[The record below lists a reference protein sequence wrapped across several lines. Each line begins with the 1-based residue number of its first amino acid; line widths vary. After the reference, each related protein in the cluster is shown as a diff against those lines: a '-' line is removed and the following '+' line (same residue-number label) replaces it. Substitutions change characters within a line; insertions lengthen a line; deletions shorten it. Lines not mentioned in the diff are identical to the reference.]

1 MPSKKVLFITTEI
14 FPYLPET
21 EMSLVARRLPE
32 GIHDRGKE
40 IRTFMPKFGCINER
54 RNQLHEVI
62 RLSGLNI
69 IIDES
74 DHQLVIKVASI
85 QSARMQIYFIDNE
98 DFFRRKF
105 LLADDKGNEFEDNDD
120 RSIFYV
126 RGVIETVRKLRWA
139 PDIIHCHG
147 WITALAPLFIR
158 KHYRGDPC
166 FKHSKIVYSIYDD
179 AFKKPMREN
188 FAKKVKIEGVSQNDV
203 KGLKEKPDYRALTR
217 LAIDY
222 SDGVIASSPRID
234 SEIEA
239 YCRQKEKLSFLSWQ
253 PEEKFIQKTDELYN
267 QLLGI

>member
-14 FPYLPET
+14 SPYLPDT

-32 GIHDRGKE
+32 GIHERGKE

-69 IIDES
+69 IIDET
-74 DHQLVIKVASI
+74 DHPLIIKVASI
-85 QSARMQIYFIDNE
+85 QSAKMQIYFIDND
-98 DFFRRKF
+98 DFFRRKY
-105 LLADDKGNEFEDNDD
+105 LLTDENGNEFEDNDD

-147 WITALAPLFIR
+147 WITALAPLYIR

-179 AFKKPMREN
+179 GFKKQLNES

-203 KGLKEKPDYRALTR
+203 KFIKDKPDFNALTR

-222 SDGVIASSPRID
+222 SDGVIAQSPSINSD
-234 SEIEA
+234 IEA
-239 YCRQKEKLSFLSWQ
+239 YCRQKENLPFLPFQ
-253 PEEKFIQKTDELYN
+253 PQETFIQKTDELYN